1 MIGILDY
8 GMGNLSSVRNAL
20 SFLQIENVILSS
32 PDQIA
37 GVSHMIIPGVGAFG
51 AAMENIARAGF
62 IDPIATFA
70 NSGKPLLGICLGMQL
85 LATEGTEPAICRGL
99 DLIKGRVELL
109 PSKNLSLPHMGWNGI
124 NLQSEHTIL
133 EGVKMSADFYFVHSF
148 VFMPAYKSNVVTTTE
163 YGTDFTSIITN
174 ERRNVIGIQFHP
186 EKSQK
191 QGLKILDNF
200 SKMSNA

>member
-8 GMGNLSSVRNAL
+8 GMGNLSSVRNAF

-70 NSGKPLLGICLGMQL
+70 DSGKPLLGICLGMQL
-85 LATEGTEPAICRGL
+85 LATEGTEPDICRGL

-109 PSKNLSLPHMGWNGI
+109 QSKNLSLPHMGWNGI
-124 NLQSEHTIL
+124 NLQSEHPIL
-133 EGVKMSADFYFVHSF
+133 EGVKMSADFFFVHSF

-191 QGLKILDNF
+191 QGLKMLDNF